1 MVTMLV
7 TKQLQKPN
15 SLGEEDF
22 LDNEV
27 TSVFKDLKD
36 WLANDTSELKLG
48 VMKFCQQYGMMNKEK
63 FKYSFCVPVFG
74 GNVTRIKG
82 GLLRQGRRVAAQA
95 TAAGRRQKTLKT
107 EDTKSRQIQSFTWST
122 TKETR

>member
-82 GLLRQGRRVAAQA
+82 GRKKGCCTGNCSR
-95 TAAGRRQKTLKT
+95 KKT
-107 EDTKSRQIQSFTWST
+107 EDTKSKQIQSFTWST